1 MKIYKGH
8 FSGLIAVLFMVS
20 CQGLRM
26 PQSPLL
32 VTFERKSGRIVYV
45 GTDSN
50 IYTMNQAGQDVFMIT
65 EQSGV
70 GDDIADSVAYFYP
83 AWAPDGR
90 KLAFV
95 GYQRGS
101 GTPLEASLYTAKY
114 DGTELAKV
122 FSEPGKHP
130 FYVYWLPSSKEISF
144 LSDTEGDNRFVMDIV
159 SVDGEDS
166 QEIGRGIPFYWAWS
180 PDSNALISHRSKSTG
195 ADRGG
200 DSLSLVRVGET
211 VVDTSLNIRPSLFQ
225 SPVYSPDGK
234 YFVAGIQS
242 RTGRGSLMLAN
253 ETGDW
258 QEVLAEFDG
267 QAAFDWSPDGNRL
280 AYITGKPTVYG
291 MVGELILIELSDIDN
306 PVVSDTN
313 AGGVIAFFW
322 DHSGRKVAY
331 FALGEADGSEGASQD
346 FTLVLSVL
354 DVESGESLVL
364 TKMRPTDA
372 FMTQVVPHFDQY
384 QRSSTI
390 WSPNNRYLVINSI
403 TDDSRPG
410 IFVIDATGNLEPR
423 LANYGVMPF
432 WSNK

>member
-1 MKIYKGH
+1 
-8 FSGLIAVLFMVS
+8 
-20 CQGLRM
+20 
-26 PQSPLL
+26 
-32 VTFERKSGRIVYV
+32 
-45 GTDSN
+45 
-50 IYTMNQAGQDVFMIT
+50 
-65 EQSGV
+65 
-70 GDDIADSVAYFYP
+70 
-83 AWAPDGR
+83 
-90 KLAFV
+90 
-95 GYQRGS
+95 
-101 GTPLEASLYTAKY
+101 
-114 DGTELAKV
+114 
-122 FSEPGKHP
+122 
-130 FYVYWLPSSKEISF
+130 
-144 LSDTEGDNRFVMDIV
+144 
-159 SVDGEDS
+159 
-166 QEIGRGIPFYWAWS
+166 
-180 PDSNALISHRSKSTG
+180 
-195 ADRGG
+195 
-200 DSLSLVRVGET
+200 
-211 VVDTSLNIRPSLFQ
+211 
-225 SPVYSPDGK
+225 
-234 YFVAGIQS
+234 
-242 RTGRGSLMLAN
+242 
-253 ETGDW
+253 
-258 QEVLAEFDG
+258 
-267 QAAFDWSPDGNRL
+267 
-280 AYITGKPTVYG
+280 

-403 TDDSRPG
+403 TDDNRPG